1 MKIPFEYAP
10 GEVLSRLN
18 IMGEPANLFATGCLP
33 PDLGSYTSDPAVIC
47 FRWPGGPGSIDV
59 PWGLVVPR
67 KGAKSQTQGRKLRST
82 GTKASTSATR
92 KHVSTV
98 ELKTQLAAREY
109 ELAEALARQKATAEV
124 LRAVANSA
132 TNAELALQTIAESA
146 ARLLD
151 VNDAEILRVEG
162 DVLKVVAKH
171 GPSRRWPIGSARP
184 INRDWVTG
192 RAVVDRA
199 IVHIPDLQAAEAE
212 FPEGA
217 AYARQ
222 LGHRTTLAAP
232 LLREG
237 IAIGAILIRRMD
249 VRPLT
254 EKQTALLK
262 MFADQ
267 AVIAF
272 ENARLFDEVQART
285 RELSEALEQQTATSE
300 VLRVISNSPTD
311 IQPVLDA
318 VGENAARLCDA
329 NNAVIFRLEGD
340 LLRQVASFG
349 GLATTS

>member
-1 MKIPFEYAP
+1 MPLRRSGAASKCRRAN
-10 GEVLSRLN
+10 EVAASSRCGSARIDGLDPWLDRKGTSDCADEVTLSRK
-18 IMGEPANLFATGCLP
+18 
-33 PDLGSYTSDPAVIC
+33 GSES
-47 FRWPGGPGSIDV
+47 R
-59 PWGLVVPR
+59 
-67 KGAKSQTQGRKLRST
+67 TQGRKLRST
-82 GTKASTSATR
+82 GTKASTNVTR

-98 ELKTQLAAREY
+98 ELKKKLAAREY
-109 ELAEALARQKATAEV
+109 ELAEALARQTATAEV
-124 LRAVANSA
+124 LRAVANST

-151 VNDAEILRVEG
+151 VTDAEILRVEG

-171 GPSRRWPIGSARP
+171 GPSRQWPIGSARP

-217 AYARQ
+217 AYARE
-222 LGHRTTLAAP
+222 LGHKTTLAAP

-254 EKQTALLK
+254 EQQTALLK

-272 ENARLFDEVQART
+272 ENVRLFEEVQART
-285 RELSEALEQQTATSE
+285 RELSEALEQQTATSD
-300 VLRVISNSPTD
+300 VLQVISRSPG
-311 IQPVLDA
+311 QLEPVFQAMLGNAVRICEAKFGALYLSEGDA
-318 VGENAARLCDA
+318 VRM
-329 NNAVIFRLEGD
+329 V
-340 LLRQVASFG
+340 
-349 GLATTS
+349 

>member
-1 MKIPFEYAP
+1 MAWS
-10 GEVLSRLN
+10 VD
-18 IMGEPANLFATGCLP
+18 LP
-33 PDLGSYTSDPAVIC
+33 PGVSLS
-47 FRWPGGPGSIDV
+47 
-59 PWGLVVPR
+59 R

-82 GTKASTSATR
+82 GTKPSTSATH

-98 ELKTQLAAREY
+98 ELKTQLAAREH
-109 ELAEALARQKATAEV
+109 ELAEALARQEATAEV
-124 LRAVANSA
+124 LRAIANSA
-132 TNAELALQTIAESA
+132 TDAKLALQTIAESA
-146 ARLLD
+146 AQLLG
-151 VNDAEILRVEG
+151 VTDAEILRVEG
-162 DVLKVVAKH
+162 DVLRLAAKH
-171 GPSRRWPIGSARP
+171 GPSRQWTVGSARP

-199 IVHIPDLQAAEAE
+199 IIHIPDLQAAEAE

-267 AVIAF
+267 AVIAL
-272 ENARLFDEVQART
+272 ENARLLNEL
-285 RELSEALEQQTATSE
+285 RESLQQQTA
-300 VLRVISNSPTD
+300 
-311 IQPVLDA
+311 
-318 VGENAARLCDA
+318 
-329 NNAVIFRLEGD
+329 
-340 LLRQVASFG
+340 
-349 GLATTS
+349 